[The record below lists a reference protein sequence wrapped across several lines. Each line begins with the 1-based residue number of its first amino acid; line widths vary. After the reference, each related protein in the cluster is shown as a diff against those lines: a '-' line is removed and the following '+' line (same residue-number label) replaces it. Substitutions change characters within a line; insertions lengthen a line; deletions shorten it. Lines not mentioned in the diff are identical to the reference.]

1 MNIFGPPISKYITSL
16 PLLLSS
22 LATSTCRF
30 NCKIRCFLSE
40 NRLQSSEVWVTS
52 EVCSSRKYKP
62 LFVLLISVGTCIINT
77 QRLFAVRRDGPVELA
92 LARRCD
98 EPNYTVYMPSAW
110 INQSFAVEITIRI
123 LDAVQYSCD
132 ILIFASK
139 LVWQIWTLTKYYLI
153 NQTVDSLRRRE
164 LFFYLSRNQHTSKSI
179 WSTVFFLVPP
189 NSQHIFIIYL
199 LLI

>member
-1 MNIFGPPISKYITSL
+1 M
-16 PLLLSS
+16 
-22 LATSTCRF
+22 
-30 NCKIRCFLSE
+30 
-40 NRLQSSEVWVTS
+40 WVTS

-77 QRLFAVRRDGPVELA
+77 QRLFGVRRDGPVELA
-92 LARRCD
+92 LAGRCD
-98 EPNYTVYMPSAW
+98 EPIYTVYMPSAW
-110 INQSFAVEITIRI
+110 INQSFAVEITVQI
-123 LDAVQYSCD
+123 LDAAQYSCD

-139 LVWQIWTLTKYYLI
+139 LVWQIWTRTKYYLI

-164 LFFYLSRNQHTSKSI
+164 LFFLLITKPTHVKTHLINSFFI
-179 WSTVFFLVPP
+179 WCKPL